1 MSSAVLE
8 KLRTA
13 NMLTGIWRIPS
24 AHNLPIYWCHIMEDD
39 WRAELVPLPAEG
51 AACGCTEDH
60 ALSRA
65 LLEACQA
72 RLTAISGAREDVT
85 RQVYPSAYDRAHLNE
100 WRQQLR
106 TPSSKRK
113 CPEDN
118 GGGEQKPALQL
129 ERILDALKKAG
140 ARAVLVVPLLS
151 DPRTR
156 VHAVRVVAPPLRH
169 TP

>member
-1 MSSAVLE
+1 
-8 KLRTA
+8 
-13 NMLTGIWRIPS
+13 
-24 AHNLPIYWCHIMEDD
+24 MEDD
-39 WRAELVPLPAEG
+39 WQAELVPLPAEG
-51 AACGCTEDH
+51 AACGCTEDD

-85 RQVYPSAYDRAHLNE
+85 RQVYPSAYDRLHLNE

-106 TPSSKRK
+106 TPSRKRK
-113 CPEDN
+113 CPEGN
-118 GGGEQKPALQL
+118 GKDEKELAPQL
-129 ERILDALKKAG
+129 ERILNAFKKAR

-151 DPRTR
+151 DSRMG

-169 TP
+169 MP